1 MSRRH
6 SLLEI
11 SSAWTRFL
19 ASSQEP
25 ECGFRQEVMQRA
37 RTFEEEEEE
46 EQQELGEQSYRVSF
60 SVLTAPFR
68 NQVNLGL
75 HKN

>member
-37 RTFEEEEEE
+37 RTFEEEEE
-46 EQQELGEQSYRVSF
+46 QQELGEQSYRVSF
-60 SVLTAPFR
+60 SVLMAPFR